1 MRLLL
6 ATVFS
11 SFLVS
16 SIALNGFTQNFSR
29 GIAANYRLASNVT
42 YMKSGPWEGKMDIY
56 YRSGAGTKPTL
67 IWIHG
72 GSMPAGTKDGQLFS
86 LMPYLESGWNVINL
100 EPRYPG
106 VTLAPATLQNSWC
119 ALRWVVHNAPMYGFD
134 PAKIVISGAS
144 SGAWFAVAAAMTPRF
159 EGWDEACPGNE
170 NPKVAA
176 VVNWY
181 GNWDFSDILQGPNKK
196 DYAAGWVQNL
206 PNPMEIA
213 RMLAPVVN
221 ASTPPTISIH
231 GDADPT
237 VPYTQSVRLHE
248 ALKSAH
254 VKEQMITIPG
264 GKHGGFTRAENE
276 RAFAAIEAFLKAQSL
291 WPTE

>member
-1 MRLLL
+1 MRLRLAMAVGTLL
-6 ATVFS
+6 LCIPAVK
-11 SFLVS
+11 
-16 SIALNGFTQNFSR
+16 GFGQNFSR
-29 GIAANYRLASNVT
+29 GIAANYRIAADVT
-42 YMKSGPWEGKMDIY
+42 YMKSGAWEGKMDIY
-56 YRSGAGTKPTL
+56 ARRGAGPQPTL

-86 LMPYLESGWNVINL
+86 LMPYLESGWNVVNL
-100 EPRYPG
+100 EPRLQG
-106 VTLAPATLQNSWC
+106 VTLAPATLQNTWC
-119 ALRWVVHNAPMYGFD
+119 ALRWVIHNAAMYGFD
-134 PAKIVISGAS
+134 PTKIVISGAS
-144 SGAWFAVAAAMTPRF
+144 SGSWFAVTAAMTPQF
-159 EGWDEACPGNE
+159 EHWDEACAGNE
-170 NPKVAA
+170 IPRVAA

-181 GNWDFSDILQGPNKK
+181 GNWDFADILQGANKK

-206 PNPMEIA
+206 PNPLEIA

-248 ALKSAH
+248 ALKAAH

-264 GKHGGFTRAENE
+264 GKHGGFSRAENE
-276 RAFAAIEAFLKAQSL
+276 RAFAAIEAFLKSQSL
-291 WPTE
+291 WPAS